1 MATRSIVP
9 RANAEGGI
17 GSENKKWQY
26 GYFVNLFAENVT
38 EGTGIWGNL
47 DNGFSDSTFG
57 GVTPIDGG
65 ASA

>member
-9 RANAEGGI
+9 RANDEGGI
-17 GSENKKWQY
+17 GSATKKWQY
-26 GYFVNLFAENVT
+26 GYFVNLSAENVT
-38 EGTGIWGNL
+38 VSPGTWGNL